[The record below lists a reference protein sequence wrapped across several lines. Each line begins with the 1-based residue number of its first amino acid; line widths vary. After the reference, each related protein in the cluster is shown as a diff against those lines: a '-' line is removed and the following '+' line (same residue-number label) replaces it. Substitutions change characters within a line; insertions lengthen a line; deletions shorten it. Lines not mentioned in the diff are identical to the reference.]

1 MTVYVDHTHLGRKVT
16 GIERI
21 TIELFSPSSLA
32 PIDLAPITA
41 NGTSDMIVKQTFGL
55 PLRLSD
61 PSSVLL
67 CPGFPPSPLLL
78 PFAHRV
84 VPYIHDLFLM
94 TRPGDLNA
102 RAKLYMAKPFSLAVR
117 RYPRFLVNSLD
128 TAQKLSQFCRS
139 DAEISVYRPK
149 VRNVFGVDAT
159 ERDLSRDSKS
169 PLRLLSIGT
178 IEPRKNYPYAGQ
190 VLHALRKSSFPNAT
204 LDIVG
209 RNGWG
214 DDWQA
219 LERMDGVTLAGY
231 CSGNEVRDRLQQADA
246 LLCSSFEEGLG
257 LPLLE
262 AQYAGLPIIAPDD
275 TVFREVLGDSGIFID
290 RQNPTAAALAIKAA
304 LSESGWRTRF
314 KQLSARNLRRWNALA
329 EDDRERVSQMIA
341 SMHARKAASAS
352 PSRAHSPASGN
363 SKH

>member
-1 MTVYVDHTHLGRKVT
+1 MTIYVDHTHLGRKVT

-21 TIELFSPSSLA
+21 TIELFSPSSFDDVSLT
-32 PIDLAPITA
+32 PVTA
-41 NGTSDMIVKQTFGL
+41 SGTRDMLVKQTFGL

-61 PSSVLL
+61 PSSILL
-67 CPGFPPSPLLL
+67 CPGFPPSPLLR
-78 PFAHRV
+78 PFARRV
-84 VPYIHDLFLM
+84 IPYIHDLFLI

-102 RAKLYMAKPFSLAVR
+102 RAKLYMAKPFALAVR
-117 RYPRFLVNSLD
+117 HYPRFLVNSLD
-128 TAQKLSQFCRS
+128 TAHKLSQFCRS

-159 ERDLSRDSKS
+159 ARDRPRDSKA
-169 PLRLLSIGT
+169 PLRFLSIGT
-178 IEPRKNYPYAGQ
+178 VEPRKNYPYAGQ
-190 VLHALRKSSFPNAT
+190 VLQALRQSGFPNAT

-231 CSGNEVRDRLQQADA
+231 CSGDEVRDRLQQADA

-262 AQYAGLPIIAPDD
+262 AQYAGLPVIAPDD
-275 TVFREVLGDSGIFID
+275 AVFREVLGDSGIFID
-290 RQNPTAAALAIKAA
+290 RQNPAVAALAIKAA
-304 LSESGWRTRF
+304 FADSGWRTRF
-314 KQLSARNLRRWNALA
+314 KQLSAQNLRRWNALA
-329 EDDRERVSQMIA
+329 EDDRKRVSQMIA
-341 SMHARKAASAS
+341 SIHARKDMPVSS
-352 PSRAHSPASGN
+352 SRAHSPASGRN
-363 SKH
+363 MQ

>member
-1 MTVYVDHTHLGRKVT
+1 MTIYVDHTHLGRKVT

-21 TIELFSPSSLA
+21 TIELFSSSSFDDIALT
-32 PIDLAPITA
+32 PVTA
-41 NGTSDMIVKQTFGL
+41 SGTRDMIVKQTFSL

-61 PSSVLL
+61 PSSILL
-67 CPGFPPSPLLL
+67 CPGFPPSPLLR
-78 PFAHRV
+78 PFAQRV
-84 VPYIHDLFLM
+84 IPYIHDLFLI

-102 RAKLYMAKPFSLAVR
+102 RAKLYMAKPFELAVR

-128 TAQKLSQFCRS
+128 TAQKLSRFCRS

-149 VRNVFGVDAT
+149 VRNVFGIDAAG
-159 ERDLSRDSKS
+159 RDRPRDRKA

-178 IEPRKNYPYAGQ
+178 VEPRKNYPYAGKI
-190 VLHALRKSSFPNAT
+190 LAALRQAGCPDAT

-231 CSGNEVRDRLQQADA
+231 CSGDEVRDRLQQADA

-275 TVFREVLGDSGIFID
+275 AVFREVLGDSGIFID
-290 RQNPTAAALAIKAA
+290 RQNPVAAARTIESAF
-304 LSESGWRTRF
+304 SESGWRTRF
-314 KQLSARNLRRWNALA
+314 KQLSAQNLRRWNALA
-329 EDDRERVSQMIA
+329 EDDRGRVSQMIA
-341 SMHARKAASAS
+341 SVHARKAAPAGR
-352 PSRAHSPASGN
+352 SRAHGPASGGN
-363 SKH
+363 VH